1 MIAFVGWVERDRC
14 NTRIFRYEF
23 VELIGF
29 KVCLCVG
36 ICNVFGGPE
45 DSKALGFA
53 AFNLP
58 KVYFKNFEC
67 EIPIVTDWVYP
78 LYPTYNNLWVIVSL
92 VRGRIK
98 STNRRWILDSRRY
111 VPPSGA
117 TYKDLSIVCLP
128 ARPLKR
134 FIAVWMPQEISVSTA
149 SAAR

>member
-1 MIAFVGWVERDRC
+1 MHEVNVF
-14 NTRIFRYEF
+14 
-23 VELIGF
+23 IGF

-67 EIPIVTDWVYP
+67 EFPIVTDWVYP

-92 VRGRIK
+92 VRGGLIRPAGG
-98 STNRRWILDSRRY
+98 WILGSGRY
-111 VPPSGA
+111 VPPRGA
-117 TYKDLSIVCLP
+117 TYKDLSIERLP

-134 FIAVWMPQEISVSTA
+134 FIAVWMPPEISVSTA